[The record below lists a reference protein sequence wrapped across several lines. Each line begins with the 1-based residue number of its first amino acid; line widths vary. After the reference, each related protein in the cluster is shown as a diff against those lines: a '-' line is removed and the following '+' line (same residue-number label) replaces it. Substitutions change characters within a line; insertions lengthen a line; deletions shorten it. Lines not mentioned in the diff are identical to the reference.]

1 MAKLNKEQLITE
13 LVKHET
19 GYTQEDFAKMTN
31 KELGALLQA
40 QTKPLDEVSNPQA
53 APDGTV
59 VEQSTAEQENP
70 ATADNGPDLSTGVH
84 IDPAPKK
91 VPAIKQAYAL
101 FDQHHA
107 TMESAELLDLV
118 CKELEMGRKVAS
130 SYLCYYRKERNITAQ
145 RGLSKEEKLK
155 NFINDHFSTDLTEG
169 QMIAILHTINED

>member
-1 MAKLNKEQLITE
+1 MAKLNKEQLIAE

-40 QTKPLDEVSNPQA
+40 QTKPLDEVSNPQDLPP
-53 APDGTV
+53 APDGTVTV
-59 VEQSTAEQENP
+59 VEQSTTEQENP
-70 ATADNGPDLSTGVH
+70 APAEQQTVE
-84 IDPAPKK
+84 PAPKK

-130 SYLCYYRKERNITAQ
+130 SYLCYYRKERNIMAQ

>member
-1 MAKLNKEQLITE
+1 MAKLNKEQLIAE

-40 QTKPLDEVSNPQA
+40 QTKPLDEVSNQQA
-53 APDGTV
+53 APDDTVAV

-70 ATADNGPDLSTGVH
+70 APAE
-84 IDPAPKK
+84 PAPKK

-118 CKELEMGRKVAS
+118 CKELDMGRKVAS

>member
-1 MAKLNKEQLITE
+1 MAKLNKEQLIAE

-19 GYTQEDFAKMTN
+19 GYTQEDFTKMTN

-40 QTKPLDEVSNPQA
+40 QTKPQTDPQDT
-53 APDGTV
+53 PDGTA
-59 VEQSTAEQENP
+59 VEQSTEQENP
-70 ATADNGPDLSTGVH
+70 A
-84 IDPAPKK
+84 PAPKK

-107 TMESAELLDLV
+107 TMESADLLDLV

>member
-1 MAKLNKEQLITE
+1 MAKLNKEQLIAE

-53 APDGTV
+53 TPDGTA

-70 ATADNGPDLSTGVH
+70 APAEQQTTE
-84 IDPAPKK
+84 PAPKK

-118 CKELEMGRKVAS
+118 CKELDMGRKVAS